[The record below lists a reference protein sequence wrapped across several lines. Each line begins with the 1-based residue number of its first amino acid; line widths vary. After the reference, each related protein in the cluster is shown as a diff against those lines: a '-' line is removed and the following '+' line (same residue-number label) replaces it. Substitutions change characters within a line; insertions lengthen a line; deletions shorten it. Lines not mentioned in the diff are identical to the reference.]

1 MGTTLAISFKI
12 GGPGPTAFVR
22 RATEKVDQDVDD
34 ILFLAALEGKD
45 IMETRMLEKREVQT
59 PKGGMHSSASMD
71 ARGSNQYNRQ
81 YRFGWLKNPQDY
93 FLYQEEGFWHW
104 GASKSIEGMFALKE
118 GFDKAVYIAD
128 QAIDD
133 LMRGR

>member
-1 MGTTLAISFKI
+1 MAISFKI
-12 GGPGPTAFVR
+12 DGPGPTAFVR

-81 YRFGWLKNPQDY
+81 YRFGWLKDPQDY
-93 FLYQEEGFWHW
+93 YLYQEEGFWHW
-104 GASKSIEGMFALKE
+104 GASKSIEGMFALEE

>member
-1 MGTTLAISFKI
+1 MAISFEI
-12 GGPGPTAFVR
+12 DGPGPTAFVR

-81 YRFGWLKNPQDY
+81 YRFGWLKDPEDY

-104 GASKSIEGMFALKE
+104 GAGKSIEGILALKQGHDAATRAAE
-118 GFDKAVYIAD
+118 I
-128 QAIDD
+128 AIDGI
-133 LMRGR
+133 MSGAR

>member
-1 MGTTLAISFKI
+1 MAISFKI
-12 GGPGPTAFVR
+12 DGPGPTAFVR

-34 ILFLAALEGKD
+34 SLKLAAMEGLD
-45 IMETRMLEKREVQT
+45 VMETVMLTEDRID
-59 PKGGMHSSASMD
+59 KGIMVSGASMD

-81 YRFGWLKNPQDY
+81 YRFGWLKDPQDY

-104 GASKSIEGMFALKE
+104 GAGKSIEGMSALKE

>member
-1 MGTTLAISFKI
+1 MAISFKVD
-12 GGPGPTAFVR
+12 GPGPTAFVR

-81 YRFGWLKNPQDY
+81 YRFGWLKDPQDY
-93 FLYQEEGFWHW
+93 FLYQEESFWHW
-104 GASKSIEGMFALKE
+104 GAGESIEGMFALKE

>member
-1 MGTTLAISFKI
+1 MAISFKI
-12 GGPGPTAFVR
+12 GGPGPAAFVR

-71 ARGSNQYNRQ
+71 ARGSNQYSRQ

-93 FLYQEEGFWHW
+93 FLYQEEGFLHW
-104 GASKSIEGMFALKE
+104 GASKSIEEMFALKE

>member
-1 MGTTLAISFKI
+1 MAISFKI
-12 GGPGPTAFVR
+12 DGPGPTAFVR

-81 YRFGWLKNPQDY
+81 YRFGWLKDPQDY

-104 GASKSIEGMFALKE
+104 RASESIEGMFALKE

>member
-1 MGTTLAISFKI
+1 MAISFKI
-12 GGPGPTAFVR
+12 DGPGPTAFVR
-22 RATEKVDQDVDD
+22 RATEKVDQEVDD

-81 YRFGWLKNPQDY
+81 YRFGWLKDPQDY

-104 GASKSIEGMFALKE
+104 GAGKSIEGMSALKE

>member
-12 GGPGPTAFVR
+12 DGPGPTAFVR

-34 ILFLAALEGKD
+34 SLKLAAMEGLD
-45 IMETRMLEKREVQT
+45 VMETVMLTEDRID
-59 PKGGMHSSASMD
+59 KGIMVSGASMD
-71 ARGSNQYNRQ
+71 SRGSNQYNRQ

-104 GASKSIEGMFALKE
+104 GAGKSIEGILALKQGHDE
-118 GFDKAVYIAD
+118 ATRAAEI
-128 QAIDD
+128 AIDGI
-133 LMRGR
+133 MSGAR

>member
-1 MGTTLAISFKI
+1 MAISFKI
-12 GGPGPTAFVR
+12 DGPGPTAFVR

-34 ILFLAALEGKD
+34 SLKLAAMEGLD
-45 IMETRMLEKREVQT
+45 VMETVMLTEDRID
-59 PKGGMHSSASMD
+59 KGIMVSGASMD
-71 ARGSNQYNRQ
+71 SRGSNQYNRQ
-81 YRFGWLKNPQDY
+81 YRFGWLKDPQDY

-104 GASKSIEGMFALKE
+104 GAGKSIEGMLALKE